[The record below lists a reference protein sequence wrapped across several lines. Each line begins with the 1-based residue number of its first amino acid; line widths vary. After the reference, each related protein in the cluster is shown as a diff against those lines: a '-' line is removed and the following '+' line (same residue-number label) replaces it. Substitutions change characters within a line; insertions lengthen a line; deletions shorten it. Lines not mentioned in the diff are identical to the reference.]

1 MDLPDYWRHP
11 LPDMCPRS
19 CLIWARLQRTEQ
31 GGGAEERGGGQGV
44 RPDGGVEVEESDL
57 TSILG
62 RCHAKRATCTPIR
75 HTVPGRMELF
85 CLPHGAAREE
95 GFVQRVVVVDEVQQ
109 HLRRRGAPRCH
120 VACMQGI
127 VDQHLPRMG
136 RLIEGEQPEQQAEA
150 ELVAQRVLE
159 LHERQVH
166 LEHSIA

>member
-62 RCHAKRATCTPIR
+62 RCHAKRATSTPIR

-85 CLPHGAAREE
+85 CLPHGAARRPSCLPPAPAQLFSAAWAAARHS
-95 GFVQRVVVVDEVQQ
+95 GRSRPVWFRVC
-109 HLRRRGAPRCH
+109 PFW
-120 VACMQGI
+120 I
-127 VDQHLPRMG
+127 FW
-136 RLIEGEQPEQQAEA
+136 IY
-150 ELVAQRVLE
+150 
-159 LHERQVH
+159 
-166 LEHSIA
+166 